1 MFYQQTKY
9 LIKTIRRTNYE
20 KVLLVSTTRKIILK
34 VEVTEWYKI
43 NLCKENWR
51 KFNNSDTTNIFSSI
65 NIEHSSFAIKLA
77 NLLLENGI
85 WCRVRFND
93 SYLVQLASYWLNGN
107 IFVVPVLENN
117 KHYLYF
123 IVKY

>member
-1 MFYQQTKY
+1 MKKLLLTP
-9 LIKTIRRTNYE
+9 TI
-20 KVLLVSTTRKIILK
+20 SKIILK
-34 VEVTEWYKI
+34 LEVAEWYKI
-43 NLCKENWR
+43 HLFQENWR
-51 KFNNSDTTNIFSSI
+51 KYNNSDTTNMFSSMSV
-65 NIEHSSFAIKLA
+65 EHGTFAIKLA

-93 SYLVQLASYWLNGN
+93 SYLIQLASYWLNGN

-123 IVKY
+123 IVIH

>member
-1 MFYQQTKY
+1 MK
-9 LIKTIRRTNYE
+9 K
-20 KVLLVSTTRKIILK
+20 LLLSSTVRKIILK

-43 NLCKENWR
+43 NLCRENWR
-51 KFNNSDTTNIFSSI
+51 KYNNSNTTNIFSSI
-65 NIEHSSFAIKLA
+65 SIEDSSFAIKLA

-85 WCRVRFND
+85 WCRVRFGD
-93 SYLVQLASYWLNGN
+93 TYLVQLASYWRNGN
-107 IFVVPVLENN
+107 IFVVPVLENE